1 MQVNIDQV
9 CQGIYEHIPGED
21 VVGCVRRGDAVLAWA
36 IDGATTLTEHPFTT
50 FPDLTD
56 AGWFARGM
64 GRWLAERGALESFSP
79 SLLEE
84 GLRVLRDEYLR
95 AGGEAQPLHAWPV
108 AAAVVAEISPSG
120 PALRMRV
127 HRYEDCFLEIH
138 SAPASPRSMVP
149 AVLPTQSHDEW
160 KPHSGFGL
168 PALER
173 MWERRRQQQANTGG
187 TALTLNP
194 ISAHNA
200 VIEELVLTAPVHV
213 VLGSDG
219 LSRVWDTYNLMSREQ
234 ALALVAERGL
244 AALLAT
250 LREHEAS
257 TRTGDAGLKRRD
269 DASGL
274 HLFLG

>member
-9 CQGIYEHIPGED
+9 CQGIYEHVPGED
-21 VVGCVRRGDAVLAWA
+21 VVGCVRRGDTVLAWA

-50 FPDLTD
+50 FSDLTD

-64 GRWLAERGALESFSP
+64 GRWLAEHGALEPFSP

-84 GLRVLRDEYLR
+84 GLRTLREEYR
-95 AGGEAQPLHAWPV
+95 HAGGEAQPIHAWPV

-120 PALRMRV
+120 ATLRMRV

-138 SAPASPRSMVP
+138 SAPASAQSTTTMALP
-149 AVLPTQSHDEW
+149 AQSHDEW
-160 KPHSGFGL
+160 KPHSGFK
-168 PALER
+168 PPVLER
-173 MWERRRQQQANTGG
+173 LWERRRQQQANTGG

-200 VIEELVLTAPVHV
+200 VIEEQVLATPVHV

-234 ALALVAERGL
+234 ALALVAEQGL
-244 AALLAT
+244 PALLAT

-257 TRTGDAGLKRRD
+257 ARTGDAGLKRRD

-274 HLFLG
+274 HLFLD